1 MNKKRDDIDTADMM
15 RMLEKPDGME
25 RLHGFLCSKDSLREL
40 FTPMLVQYMKRCRLS
55 AEDLTR
61 MLLLSRS
68 YVYQLLQGERRP
80 SRDVVIRLALIFHLS
95 VDETQKLLR
104 AAQRGALYPK
114 VHRDACLIYCLEQKL
129 DLQETCELLQ
139 RDQEDPLL

>member
-1 MNKKRDDIDTADMM
+1 MDKRHGDMKTGDMM
-15 RMLEKPDGME
+15 LMLEKPDGME
-25 RLHGFLCSKDSLREL
+25 RLQDFPFTKDSVREL
-40 FTPMLVQYMKRCRLS
+40 FAPMLVQYMTRCQLD

-95 VDETQKLLR
+95 MEETQSLLR

-114 VHRDACLIYCLEQKL
+114 VHWDACLIYCLEQKL
-129 DLQETCELLQ
+129 GLQEACELLQ
-139 RDQEDPLL
+139 KDQEDPLL

>member
-1 MNKKRDDIDTADMM
+1 MDKRHGDMKTGDMM
-15 RMLEKPDGME
+15 LMLEMPDGME
-25 RLHGFLCSKDSLREL
+25 RLQDFPFTKDSVREL
-40 FTPMLVQYMKRCRLS
+40 FAPMLVQYMTRCQLD

-95 VDETQKLLR
+95 MEETQSLLR

-129 DLQETCELLQ
+129 GLQEACELLQ
-139 RDQEDPLL
+139 KDQEDPLL